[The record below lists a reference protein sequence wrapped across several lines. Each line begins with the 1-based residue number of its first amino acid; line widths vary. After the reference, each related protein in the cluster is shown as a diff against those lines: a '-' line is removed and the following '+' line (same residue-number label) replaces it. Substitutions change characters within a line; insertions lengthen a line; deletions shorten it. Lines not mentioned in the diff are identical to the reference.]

1 MSDKLLALSRYL
13 SHFVNED
20 VYMDEY
26 AIRDMLK
33 PYKQE
38 YIQTVVV
45 SAQTDATTQTDC
57 SVVGGWLTTDGS
69 R

>member
-1 MSDKLLALSRYL
+1 MELRIIGAKNMSDKLLVGDLLYGNHDGYL
-13 SHFVNED
+13 
-20 VYMDEY
+20 DECE
-26 AIRDMLK
+26 IRDMLK

-45 SAQTDATTQTDC
+45 PAQTDTTTQTDC
-57 SVVGGWLTTDGS
+57 TTDGS